1 MNPDIP
7 LSETH
12 TKPPAPGDTGGTG
25 GTGGDTPAGLSLRA
39 NPHRRI
45 CRVAAHATGG
55 RTIVFGGG
63 FRLPVTDR
71 QA

>member
-1 MNPDIP
+1 MNPAIP

-12 TKPPAPGDTGGTG
+12 TKPPAHGS
-25 GTGGDTPAGLSLRA
+25 TGGDTPAGLSLQA

-45 CRVAAHATGG
+45 CCVAAHATGG

>member
-12 TKPPAPGDTGGTG
+12 TKPPAPGS
-25 GTGGDTPAGLSLRA
+25 TGGDTSAGLSLRA

-45 CRVAAHATGG
+45 CRVAAHAIGG

-71 QA
+71 HA